1 MEEKKPTDNPLENLK
16 KILSAVETPSPASAP
31 EPAPVQAPS
40 PSPSASEPLETQ
52 ISKTEATADAVLSPV
67 ESAVSQMAVAE
78 PIMPASEIFKDTQV
92 TTTATLDFSFDHEA
106 VTRLES
112 LIKEFRRKK

>member
-40 PSPSASEPLETQ
+40 PSASEPLETQ
-52 ISKTEATADAVLSPV
+52 ISKTEATANAVLSPV
-67 ESAVSQMAVAE
+67 EFAVSQMAVAE